1 MKFKKIAAA
10 TMAGAMALSLAAC
23 GGSNTASAST
33 AAGAATSEAAADSN
47 TSGEKKLTV
56 TWWGNQTRNERT
68 ISTLNLYAEQNPGVT
83 FDPQVA
89 EWADYWNK
97 LATASAGKALPDIIQ
112 MDYKYLDQYI
122 KNGLLTDLTPYVED
136 GTLDVSNID
145 EGILNTGKGSDG
157 GLYAICIGE
166 NAPALVYNKT
176 LLDENGITVKDNMTV
191 DEFKALCKEVYEKT
205 GYKSNYYYNQ
215 GENNLEYV
223 LRANDITLFE
233 NGKLGAASADDF
245 NQYFGVFE
253 DGIKEGWMLSASSFA
268 ERNIGTIEQDP
279 LVYGSDP
286 ANRSWCTFLWTNS
299 LSAIQ
304 AAAPEGMEL
313 GITTWPS
320 DDAKKSNYLKPG
332 QFFCVSSDSKDPVEA
347 AKVIDFF
354 TNSVDANKILL
365 AERGVPA
372 STVVA
377 DAIAPDLDA
386 GTQSG
391 MTFIKNVIAPNC
403 SQIMDALAGYS
414 NPTIKYGWQHA
425 QTLPR
430 VITEKNGILYQMP
443 VKEIEQLRM
452 SSFSV
457 EESAKLLLPCELA
470 LQNPDNSSFDLML
483 GTGLHFAFEQND
495 SVLRLYFTD
504 ETGSGRTERKAKVKG
519 VKNVRLWIDT
529 SSVEIFV
536 NDGAVVFST
545 RFYPDSDK
553 IELYVRADHP
563 CAITGWNLK
572 PITMERGQIYV

>member
-10 TMAGAMALSLAAC
+10 TMVGAMALSLAAC
-23 GGSNTASAST
+23 GGSNTASTST
-33 AAGAATSEAAADSN
+33 AAGAVTSEAAADSN

-68 ISTLNLYAEQNPGVT
+68 ISTLNLYAEQNAGVT

-145 EGILNTGKGSDG
+145 EGILNAGKGSDG

-215 GENNLEYV
+215 GENNIEYV
-223 LRANDITLFE
+223 LRAKDITLFE

-299 LSAIQ
+299 LSAIK

-377 DAIAPDLDA
+377 DAIAPGLDA

-391 MTFIKNVIAPNC
+391 MAFIKNVIAPNC
-403 SQIMDALAGYS
+403 SQINAAPPEGTSEVVNLL
-414 NPTIKYGWQHA
+414 KQ
-425 QTLPR
+425 L
-430 VITEKNGILYQMP
+430 E
-443 VKEIEQLRM
+443 EQL
-452 SSFSV
+452 
-457 EESAKLLLPCELA
+457 C
-470 LQNPDNSSFDLML
+470 
-483 GTGLHFAFEQND
+483 
-495 SVLRLYFTD
+495 Y
-504 ETGSGRTERKAKVKG
+504 
-519 VKNVRLWIDT
+519 
-529 SSVEIFV
+529 
-536 NDGAVVFST
+536 
-545 RFYPDSDK
+545 
-553 IELYVRADHP
+553 
-563 CAITGWNLK
+563 
-572 PITMERGQIYV
+572 GQITAQEASEQFFTQGNAFLAAKAG

>member
-33 AAGAATSEAAADSN
+33 AADAATSEAAADSN

-68 ISTLNLYAEQNPGVT
+68 ISTLNLYAEQNAGVT

-145 EGILNTGKGSDG
+145 EGILNAGKGSDG

-223 LRANDITLFE
+223 LRAKDITLFE

-299 LSAIQ
+299 LSAIK

-403 SQIMDALAGYS
+403 SQINVAPPEGTSEVVNLL
-414 NPTIKYGWQHA
+414 KQ
-425 QTLPR
+425 L
-430 VITEKNGILYQMP
+430 E
-443 VKEIEQLRM
+443 EQL
-452 SSFSV
+452 
-457 EESAKLLLPCELA
+457 C
-470 LQNPDNSSFDLML
+470 
-483 GTGLHFAFEQND
+483 
-495 SVLRLYFTD
+495 Y
-504 ETGSGRTERKAKVKG
+504 
-519 VKNVRLWIDT
+519 
-529 SSVEIFV
+529 
-536 NDGAVVFST
+536 
-545 RFYPDSDK
+545 
-553 IELYVRADHP
+553 
-563 CAITGWNLK
+563 
-572 PITMERGQIYV
+572 GQITAQEASEQFFTQGNAFLAAKAG

>member
-23 GGSNTASAST
+23 GGSNTASTST
-33 AAGAATSEAAADSN
+33 AAGAVTSEAAADSN

-68 ISTLNLYAEQNPGVT
+68 ISTLNLYAEQNAGVT

-145 EGILNTGKGSDG
+145 EGILNAGKGSDG

-299 LSAIQ
+299 LSAIK

-320 DDAKKSNYLKPG
+320 DDSKKSNYLKPG

-347 AKVIDFF
+347 AKVTNFF

-391 MTFIKNVIAPNC
+391 MAFIKNVIAPNC
-403 SQIMDALAGYS
+403 SQINAAPPEGTSEVVNLL
-414 NPTIKYGWQHA
+414 KQ
-425 QTLPR
+425 L
-430 VITEKNGILYQMP
+430 E
-443 VKEIEQLRM
+443 EQL
-452 SSFSV
+452 
-457 EESAKLLLPCELA
+457 C
-470 LQNPDNSSFDLML
+470 
-483 GTGLHFAFEQND
+483 
-495 SVLRLYFTD
+495 Y
-504 ETGSGRTERKAKVKG
+504 
-519 VKNVRLWIDT
+519 
-529 SSVEIFV
+529 
-536 NDGAVVFST
+536 
-545 RFYPDSDK
+545 
-553 IELYVRADHP
+553 
-563 CAITGWNLK
+563 
-572 PITMERGQIYV
+572 GQITAQEASEQFFTQGNAFLAAKAG

>member
-47 TSGEKKLTV
+47 ASGEKKLTV

-68 ISTLNLYAEQNPGVT
+68 ISTLNLYAEQNPGVA

-320 DDAKKSNYLKPG
+320 DDSKKSNYLKPG

-403 SQIMDALAGYS
+403 SQINAAPPEGTSEAINLL
-414 NPTIKYGWQHA
+414 KQ
-425 QTLPR
+425 L
-430 VITEKNGILYQMP
+430 E
-443 VKEIEQLRM
+443 EQL
-452 SSFSV
+452 
-457 EESAKLLLPCELA
+457 C
-470 LQNPDNSSFDLML
+470 
-483 GTGLHFAFEQND
+483 
-495 SVLRLYFTD
+495 Y
-504 ETGSGRTERKAKVKG
+504 
-519 VKNVRLWIDT
+519 
-529 SSVEIFV
+529 
-536 NDGAVVFST
+536 
-545 RFYPDSDK
+545 
-553 IELYVRADHP
+553 
-563 CAITGWNLK
+563 
-572 PITMERGQIYV
+572 GQITAQEASEQFFTQGNAFLAAKAG

>member
-1 MKFKKIAAA
+1 MKLKKITAAA
-10 TMAGAMALSLAAC
+10 LAGAMALSLAAC
-23 GGSNTASAST
+23 GSSNSAAAST
-33 AAGAATSEAAADSN
+33 ADASSTAESTTSE
-47 TSGEKKLTV
+47 TSGDKKLTV

-68 ISTLNLYAEQNPGVT
+68 IATLDLYAEQNSGVT

-122 KNGLLTDLTPYVED
+122 KNGLLTELTSYVED

-145 EGILNTGKGSDG
+145 EGILNTGKGADG

-223 LRANDITLFE
+223 LRAKDITLFE
-233 NGKLGAASADDF
+233 DGKLGAASADDF

-253 DGIKEGWMLSASSFA
+253 DGIKEGWMLPASSFA

-304 AAAPEGMEL
+304 AAAPDSMEL

-320 DDAKKSNYLKPG
+320 DNTQKSNYLKPG
-332 QFFCVSSDSKDPVEA
+332 QFFCVSSDSKDPAEA
-347 AKVIDFF
+347 AKVINFF

-372 STVVA
+372 STEVA
-377 DAIAPDLDA
+377 DAIAPELDE
-386 GTQSG
+386 GTQKG
-391 MTFIKNVIAPNC
+391 MTFIKDVIAPNC
-403 SQIMDALAGYS
+403 SQINVAPPEGTSEAINLL
-414 NPTIKYGWQHA
+414 KQ
-425 QTLPR
+425 L
-430 VITEKNGILYQMP
+430 E
-443 VKEIEQLRM
+443 EQL
-452 SSFSV
+452 
-457 EESAKLLLPCELA
+457 C
-470 LQNPDNSSFDLML
+470 
-483 GTGLHFAFEQND
+483 
-495 SVLRLYFTD
+495 Y
-504 ETGSGRTERKAKVKG
+504 
-519 VKNVRLWIDT
+519 
-529 SSVEIFV
+529 
-536 NDGAVVFST
+536 
-545 RFYPDSDK
+545 
-553 IELYVRADHP
+553 
-563 CAITGWNLK
+563 
-572 PITMERGQIYV
+572 GQITAQEASEQFFTQGNAFLAAKAG

>member
-10 TMAGAMALSLAAC
+10 TMVGAMALSLAAC
-23 GGSNTASAST
+23 GGSNTASTST
-33 AAGAATSEAAADSN
+33 AAGAVTSEAAADSN

-68 ISTLNLYAEQNPGVT
+68 ISTLNLYAEQNVGVT

-145 EGILNTGKGSDG
+145 EGILNAGKGSDG

-223 LRANDITLFE
+223 LRAKDITLFE

-299 LSAIQ
+299 LSAIK

-391 MTFIKNVIAPNC
+391 MAFIKNVIAPNC
-403 SQIMDALAGYS
+403 SQINVAPPEGTSEVVNLL
-414 NPTIKYGWQHA
+414 KQ
-425 QTLPR
+425 L
-430 VITEKNGILYQMP
+430 E
-443 VKEIEQLRM
+443 EQL
-452 SSFSV
+452 
-457 EESAKLLLPCELA
+457 C
-470 LQNPDNSSFDLML
+470 
-483 GTGLHFAFEQND
+483 
-495 SVLRLYFTD
+495 Y
-504 ETGSGRTERKAKVKG
+504 
-519 VKNVRLWIDT
+519 
-529 SSVEIFV
+529 
-536 NDGAVVFST
+536 
-545 RFYPDSDK
+545 
-553 IELYVRADHP
+553 
-563 CAITGWNLK
+563 
-572 PITMERGQIYV
+572 GQITAQEASEQFFTQGNAFLAAKAG

>member
-47 TSGEKKLTV
+47 ASGEKKLTV

-68 ISTLNLYAEQNPGVT
+68 ISTLNLYAEQNAGVT

-223 LRANDITLFE
+223 LRAKDITLFE

-391 MTFIKNVIAPNC
+391 MAFIKNVIAPNC
-403 SQIMDALAGYS
+403 SQINAAPPEGTSEVVNLL
-414 NPTIKYGWQHA
+414 KQ
-425 QTLPR
+425 L
-430 VITEKNGILYQMP
+430 E
-443 VKEIEQLRM
+443 EQL
-452 SSFSV
+452 
-457 EESAKLLLPCELA
+457 C
-470 LQNPDNSSFDLML
+470 
-483 GTGLHFAFEQND
+483 
-495 SVLRLYFTD
+495 Y
-504 ETGSGRTERKAKVKG
+504 
-519 VKNVRLWIDT
+519 
-529 SSVEIFV
+529 
-536 NDGAVVFST
+536 
-545 RFYPDSDK
+545 
-553 IELYVRADHP
+553 
-563 CAITGWNLK
+563 
-572 PITMERGQIYV
+572 GQITAQEASEQFFTQGNAFLAAKAG

>member
-47 TSGEKKLTV
+47 ASGEKKLTV

-68 ISTLNLYAEQNPGVT
+68 ISTLNLYAEQNAGVT

-223 LRANDITLFE
+223 LRAKDITLFE

-299 LSAIQ
+299 LSAIK

-403 SQIMDALAGYS
+403 SQINAAPPEGTSEVVNLL
-414 NPTIKYGWQHA
+414 KQ
-425 QTLPR
+425 L
-430 VITEKNGILYQMP
+430 E
-443 VKEIEQLRM
+443 EQL
-452 SSFSV
+452 
-457 EESAKLLLPCELA
+457 C
-470 LQNPDNSSFDLML
+470 
-483 GTGLHFAFEQND
+483 
-495 SVLRLYFTD
+495 Y
-504 ETGSGRTERKAKVKG
+504 
-519 VKNVRLWIDT
+519 
-529 SSVEIFV
+529 
-536 NDGAVVFST
+536 
-545 RFYPDSDK
+545 
-553 IELYVRADHP
+553 
-563 CAITGWNLK
+563 
-572 PITMERGQIYV
+572 GQITAQEASEQFFTQGNAFLAAKAG

>member
-33 AAGAATSEAAADSN
+33 AADAATSEAAADSN

-68 ISTLNLYAEQNPGVT
+68 ISTLNLYAEQNAGVT

-145 EGILNTGKGSDG
+145 EGILNAGKGSDG

-223 LRANDITLFE
+223 LRAKDITLFE

-299 LSAIQ
+299 LSAIKT
-304 AAAPEGMEL
+304 AAPEGMEL

-403 SQIMDALAGYS
+403 SQINVAPPEGTSEVVNLL
-414 NPTIKYGWQHA
+414 KQ
-425 QTLPR
+425 L
-430 VITEKNGILYQMP
+430 E
-443 VKEIEQLRM
+443 EQL
-452 SSFSV
+452 
-457 EESAKLLLPCELA
+457 C
-470 LQNPDNSSFDLML
+470 
-483 GTGLHFAFEQND
+483 
-495 SVLRLYFTD
+495 Y
-504 ETGSGRTERKAKVKG
+504 
-519 VKNVRLWIDT
+519 
-529 SSVEIFV
+529 
-536 NDGAVVFST
+536 
-545 RFYPDSDK
+545 
-553 IELYVRADHP
+553 
-563 CAITGWNLK
+563 
-572 PITMERGQIYV
+572 GQITAQEASEQFFTQGNAFLAAKAG

>member
-47 TSGEKKLTV
+47 ASGEKKLTV

-68 ISTLNLYAEQNPGVT
+68 ISTLNLYAEQNAGVT

-223 LRANDITLFE
+223 LRAKDITLFE

-299 LSAIQ
+299 LSAIK

-403 SQIMDALAGYS
+403 SQINAAPPEGTSEAINLL
-414 NPTIKYGWQHA
+414 KQ
-425 QTLPR
+425 L
-430 VITEKNGILYQMP
+430 E
-443 VKEIEQLRM
+443 EQL
-452 SSFSV
+452 
-457 EESAKLLLPCELA
+457 C
-470 LQNPDNSSFDLML
+470 
-483 GTGLHFAFEQND
+483 
-495 SVLRLYFTD
+495 Y
-504 ETGSGRTERKAKVKG
+504 
-519 VKNVRLWIDT
+519 
-529 SSVEIFV
+529 
-536 NDGAVVFST
+536 
-545 RFYPDSDK
+545 
-553 IELYVRADHP
+553 
-563 CAITGWNLK
+563 
-572 PITMERGQIYV
+572 GQITAQEASEQFFTQGNAFLAAKAG

>member
-68 ISTLNLYAEQNPGVT
+68 ISTLNLYSEQNPGVT

-403 SQIMDALAGYS
+403 SQINAAPPEGTSEAINLL
-414 NPTIKYGWQHA
+414 KQ
-425 QTLPR
+425 L
-430 VITEKNGILYQMP
+430 E
-443 VKEIEQLRM
+443 EQL
-452 SSFSV
+452 
-457 EESAKLLLPCELA
+457 C
-470 LQNPDNSSFDLML
+470 
-483 GTGLHFAFEQND
+483 
-495 SVLRLYFTD
+495 Y
-504 ETGSGRTERKAKVKG
+504 
-519 VKNVRLWIDT
+519 
-529 SSVEIFV
+529 
-536 NDGAVVFST
+536 
-545 RFYPDSDK
+545 
-553 IELYVRADHP
+553 
-563 CAITGWNLK
+563 
-572 PITMERGQIYV
+572 GQITAQEASEQFFTQGNAFLAAKAG

>member
-10 TMAGAMALSLAAC
+10 TMVGAMALSLAAC

-33 AAGAATSEAAADSN
+33 AADAATSEAAADSN

-68 ISTLNLYAEQNPGVT
+68 ISTLNLYAEQNLGVT

-145 EGILNTGKGSDG
+145 EGILNAGKGSDG

-223 LRANDITLFE
+223 LRAKDITLFE

-299 LSAIQ
+299 LSAIK

-391 MTFIKNVIAPNC
+391 MAFIKNVIAPNC
-403 SQIMDALAGYS
+403 SQINAAPPEGTSEVVNLL
-414 NPTIKYGWQHA
+414 KQ
-425 QTLPR
+425 L
-430 VITEKNGILYQMP
+430 E
-443 VKEIEQLRM
+443 EQL
-452 SSFSV
+452 
-457 EESAKLLLPCELA
+457 C
-470 LQNPDNSSFDLML
+470 
-483 GTGLHFAFEQND
+483 
-495 SVLRLYFTD
+495 Y
-504 ETGSGRTERKAKVKG
+504 
-519 VKNVRLWIDT
+519 
-529 SSVEIFV
+529 
-536 NDGAVVFST
+536 
-545 RFYPDSDK
+545 
-553 IELYVRADHP
+553 
-563 CAITGWNLK
+563 
-572 PITMERGQIYV
+572 GQITAQEASEQFFTQGNAFLAAKAG

>member
-23 GGSNTASAST
+23 GGSNTASASS
-33 AAGAATSEAAADSN
+33 AAGAAASEAAADSN

-68 ISTLNLYAEQNPGVT
+68 ISTLNLYAEQNPGVA

-245 NQYFGVFE
+245 NQYFSVFE

-403 SQIMDALAGYS
+403 SQINAAPPEGTSEAINLL
-414 NPTIKYGWQHA
+414 KQ
-425 QTLPR
+425 L
-430 VITEKNGILYQMP
+430 E
-443 VKEIEQLRM
+443 EQL
-452 SSFSV
+452 
-457 EESAKLLLPCELA
+457 C
-470 LQNPDNSSFDLML
+470 
-483 GTGLHFAFEQND
+483 
-495 SVLRLYFTD
+495 Y
-504 ETGSGRTERKAKVKG
+504 
-519 VKNVRLWIDT
+519 
-529 SSVEIFV
+529 
-536 NDGAVVFST
+536 
-545 RFYPDSDK
+545 
-553 IELYVRADHP
+553 
-563 CAITGWNLK
+563 
-572 PITMERGQIYV
+572 GQITAQEASEQFFTQGNAFLAAKAG

>member
-10 TMAGAMALSLAAC
+10 TMVGAMALSLAAC
-23 GGSNTASAST
+23 GGSNTASTST
-33 AAGAATSEAAADSN
+33 AAGAVTSEAAADSN

-68 ISTLNLYAEQNPGVT
+68 ISTLNLYAEQNAGVT

-145 EGILNTGKGSDG
+145 EGILNAGKGSDG

-223 LRANDITLFE
+223 LRAKDITLFE

-299 LSAIQ
+299 LSAIK

-403 SQIMDALAGYS
+403 SQINVAPPEGTSEVVNLL
-414 NPTIKYGWQHA
+414 KQ
-425 QTLPR
+425 L
-430 VITEKNGILYQMP
+430 E
-443 VKEIEQLRM
+443 EQL
-452 SSFSV
+452 
-457 EESAKLLLPCELA
+457 C
-470 LQNPDNSSFDLML
+470 
-483 GTGLHFAFEQND
+483 
-495 SVLRLYFTD
+495 Y
-504 ETGSGRTERKAKVKG
+504 
-519 VKNVRLWIDT
+519 
-529 SSVEIFV
+529 
-536 NDGAVVFST
+536 
-545 RFYPDSDK
+545 
-553 IELYVRADHP
+553 
-563 CAITGWNLK
+563 
-572 PITMERGQIYV
+572 GQITAQEASEQFFTQGNAFLAAKAG

>member
-23 GGSNTASAST
+23 GGSNTASTST
-33 AAGAATSEAAADSN
+33 AAGAVTSEAAADSN
-47 TSGEKKLTV
+47 ISGEKKLTV

-68 ISTLNLYAEQNPGVT
+68 ISTLNLYAEQNAGVT

-145 EGILNTGKGSDG
+145 EGILNAGKGSDG

-223 LRANDITLFE
+223 LRAKDITLFE

-403 SQIMDALAGYS
+403 SQINVAPPEGTSEVVNLL
-414 NPTIKYGWQHA
+414 KQ
-425 QTLPR
+425 L
-430 VITEKNGILYQMP
+430 E
-443 VKEIEQLRM
+443 EQL
-452 SSFSV
+452 
-457 EESAKLLLPCELA
+457 C
-470 LQNPDNSSFDLML
+470 
-483 GTGLHFAFEQND
+483 
-495 SVLRLYFTD
+495 Y
-504 ETGSGRTERKAKVKG
+504 
-519 VKNVRLWIDT
+519 
-529 SSVEIFV
+529 
-536 NDGAVVFST
+536 
-545 RFYPDSDK
+545 
-553 IELYVRADHP
+553 
-563 CAITGWNLK
+563 
-572 PITMERGQIYV
+572 GQITAQEASEQFFTQGNAFLAAKAG

>member
-10 TMAGAMALSLAAC
+10 TMVGAMALSLAAC
-23 GGSNTASAST
+23 GGSNTASTST
-33 AAGAATSEAAADSN
+33 AAGAVTSEAAADSN

-68 ISTLNLYAEQNPGVT
+68 ISTLNLYAEQNAGVT

-145 EGILNTGKGSDG
+145 EGILNAGKGSDG

-215 GENNLEYV
+215 GENNIEYV
-223 LRANDITLFE
+223 LRAKDITLFE

-299 LSAIQ
+299 LSAIK

-332 QFFCVSSDSKDPVEA
+332 QFFCVSSDSKDPAEA

-391 MTFIKNVIAPNC
+391 MAFIKNVIAPNC
-403 SQIMDALAGYS
+403 SQINAAPPEGTSEVVNLL
-414 NPTIKYGWQHA
+414 KQ
-425 QTLPR
+425 L
-430 VITEKNGILYQMP
+430 E
-443 VKEIEQLRM
+443 EQL
-452 SSFSV
+452 
-457 EESAKLLLPCELA
+457 C
-470 LQNPDNSSFDLML
+470 
-483 GTGLHFAFEQND
+483 
-495 SVLRLYFTD
+495 Y
-504 ETGSGRTERKAKVKG
+504 
-519 VKNVRLWIDT
+519 
-529 SSVEIFV
+529 
-536 NDGAVVFST
+536 
-545 RFYPDSDK
+545 
-553 IELYVRADHP
+553 
-563 CAITGWNLK
+563 
-572 PITMERGQIYV
+572 GQITAQEASEQFFTQGNAFLAAKAG

>member
-68 ISTLNLYAEQNPGVT
+68 ISTLNLYAEQNPGVA

-320 DDAKKSNYLKPG
+320 DDSKKSNYLKPG

-347 AKVIDFF
+347 AKVINFF

-403 SQIMDALAGYS
+403 SQINAAPPEGTSEAINLL
-414 NPTIKYGWQHA
+414 KQ
-425 QTLPR
+425 L
-430 VITEKNGILYQMP
+430 E
-443 VKEIEQLRM
+443 EQL
-452 SSFSV
+452 
-457 EESAKLLLPCELA
+457 C
-470 LQNPDNSSFDLML
+470 
-483 GTGLHFAFEQND
+483 
-495 SVLRLYFTD
+495 Y
-504 ETGSGRTERKAKVKG
+504 
-519 VKNVRLWIDT
+519 
-529 SSVEIFV
+529 
-536 NDGAVVFST
+536 
-545 RFYPDSDK
+545 
-553 IELYVRADHP
+553 
-563 CAITGWNLK
+563 
-572 PITMERGQIYV
+572 GQITAQEASEQFFTQGNAFLAAKAG

>member
-10 TMAGAMALSLAAC
+10 TMVGAMALSLAAC
-23 GGSNTASAST
+23 GGSNTASTST
-33 AAGAATSEAAADSN
+33 AAGAVTSEAAADSN

-68 ISTLNLYAEQNPGVT
+68 ISTLNLYAEQNAGVT

-145 EGILNTGKGSDG
+145 EGILNAGKGSDG

-223 LRANDITLFE
+223 LRAKDITLFE

-386 GTQSG
+386 GIQSG

-403 SQIMDALAGYS
+403 SQINAAPPEGTSEVVNLL
-414 NPTIKYGWQHA
+414 KQ
-425 QTLPR
+425 L
-430 VITEKNGILYQMP
+430 E
-443 VKEIEQLRM
+443 EQL
-452 SSFSV
+452 
-457 EESAKLLLPCELA
+457 C
-470 LQNPDNSSFDLML
+470 
-483 GTGLHFAFEQND
+483 
-495 SVLRLYFTD
+495 Y
-504 ETGSGRTERKAKVKG
+504 
-519 VKNVRLWIDT
+519 
-529 SSVEIFV
+529 
-536 NDGAVVFST
+536 
-545 RFYPDSDK
+545 
-553 IELYVRADHP
+553 
-563 CAITGWNLK
+563 
-572 PITMERGQIYV
+572 GQITAQEASEQFFTQGNAFLAAKAG

>member
-47 TSGEKKLTV
+47 ASGEKKLTV

-68 ISTLNLYAEQNPGVT
+68 ISTLNLYAEQNPGVA

-97 LATASAGKALPDIIQ
+97 LATASAGKALPDVIQ

-223 LRANDITLFE
+223 LRAKDITLFE

-403 SQIMDALAGYS
+403 SQINAAPPEGTSEAINLL
-414 NPTIKYGWQHA
+414 KQ
-425 QTLPR
+425 L
-430 VITEKNGILYQMP
+430 E
-443 VKEIEQLRM
+443 EQL
-452 SSFSV
+452 
-457 EESAKLLLPCELA
+457 C
-470 LQNPDNSSFDLML
+470 
-483 GTGLHFAFEQND
+483 
-495 SVLRLYFTD
+495 Y
-504 ETGSGRTERKAKVKG
+504 
-519 VKNVRLWIDT
+519 
-529 SSVEIFV
+529 
-536 NDGAVVFST
+536 
-545 RFYPDSDK
+545 
-553 IELYVRADHP
+553 
-563 CAITGWNLK
+563 
-572 PITMERGQIYV
+572 GQITAQEASEQFFTQGNAFLAAKAG

>member
-68 ISTLNLYAEQNPGVT
+68 ISTLNLYAEQNPGVA

-304 AAAPEGMEL
+304 AAAPEGIEL

-320 DDAKKSNYLKPG
+320 DDSKKSNYLKPG

-347 AKVIDFF
+347 AKVINFF

-403 SQIMDALAGYS
+403 SQINAAPPEGTSEAINLL
-414 NPTIKYGWQHA
+414 KQ
-425 QTLPR
+425 L
-430 VITEKNGILYQMP
+430 E
-443 VKEIEQLRM
+443 EQL
-452 SSFSV
+452 
-457 EESAKLLLPCELA
+457 C
-470 LQNPDNSSFDLML
+470 
-483 GTGLHFAFEQND
+483 
-495 SVLRLYFTD
+495 Y
-504 ETGSGRTERKAKVKG
+504 
-519 VKNVRLWIDT
+519 
-529 SSVEIFV
+529 
-536 NDGAVVFST
+536 
-545 RFYPDSDK
+545 
-553 IELYVRADHP
+553 
-563 CAITGWNLK
+563 
-572 PITMERGQIYV
+572 GQITAQEASEQFFTQGNAFLAAKAG

>member
-1 MKFKKIAAA
+1 MKFKKIATA

-23 GGSNTASAST
+23 GGSNTASTST
-33 AAGAATSEAAADSN
+33 AAGAVTSEAAADSN

-68 ISTLNLYAEQNPGVT
+68 ISTLNLYAEQNAGVT

-145 EGILNTGKGSDG
+145 EGILNAGKGSDG

-223 LRANDITLFE
+223 LRAKDITLFE

-299 LSAIQ
+299 LSAIK

-391 MTFIKNVIAPNC
+391 MAFIKNVIAPNC
-403 SQIMDALAGYS
+403 SQINAAPPEGTSEVVNLL
-414 NPTIKYGWQHA
+414 KQ
-425 QTLPR
+425 L
-430 VITEKNGILYQMP
+430 E
-443 VKEIEQLRM
+443 EQL
-452 SSFSV
+452 
-457 EESAKLLLPCELA
+457 C
-470 LQNPDNSSFDLML
+470 
-483 GTGLHFAFEQND
+483 
-495 SVLRLYFTD
+495 Y
-504 ETGSGRTERKAKVKG
+504 
-519 VKNVRLWIDT
+519 
-529 SSVEIFV
+529 
-536 NDGAVVFST
+536 
-545 RFYPDSDK
+545 
-553 IELYVRADHP
+553 
-563 CAITGWNLK
+563 
-572 PITMERGQIYV
+572 GQITAQEASEQFFTQGNAFLAAKAG

>member
-23 GGSNTASAST
+23 GGSNTASTST
-33 AAGAATSEAAADSN
+33 AAGAVTSEAAADSN

-68 ISTLNLYAEQNPGVT
+68 ISTLNLYAEQNAGVT

-145 EGILNTGKGSDG
+145 EGILNAGKGSDG

-223 LRANDITLFE
+223 LRAKDITLFE

-299 LSAIQ
+299 LSAIK

-403 SQIMDALAGYS
+403 SQINVAPPEGTSEVVNLL
-414 NPTIKYGWQHA
+414 KQ
-425 QTLPR
+425 L
-430 VITEKNGILYQMP
+430 E
-443 VKEIEQLRM
+443 EQL
-452 SSFSV
+452 
-457 EESAKLLLPCELA
+457 C
-470 LQNPDNSSFDLML
+470 
-483 GTGLHFAFEQND
+483 
-495 SVLRLYFTD
+495 Y
-504 ETGSGRTERKAKVKG
+504 
-519 VKNVRLWIDT
+519 
-529 SSVEIFV
+529 
-536 NDGAVVFST
+536 
-545 RFYPDSDK
+545 
-553 IELYVRADHP
+553 
-563 CAITGWNLK
+563 
-572 PITMERGQIYV
+572 GQITAQEASEQFFTQGNAFLAAKAG

>member
-23 GGSNTASAST
+23 GGSNTASTST
-33 AAGAATSEAAADSN
+33 AAGAVTSEAAADSN

-68 ISTLNLYAEQNPGVT
+68 ISTLNLYAEQNAGVT

-145 EGILNTGKGSDG
+145 EGILNAGKGSDG

-223 LRANDITLFE
+223 LRAKDITLFE

-299 LSAIQ
+299 LSAIK
-304 AAAPEGMEL
+304 AAALEGMEL

-391 MTFIKNVIAPNC
+391 MAFIKNVIAPNC
-403 SQIMDALAGYS
+403 SQINAAPPEGTSEVVNLL
-414 NPTIKYGWQHA
+414 KQ
-425 QTLPR
+425 L
-430 VITEKNGILYQMP
+430 E
-443 VKEIEQLRM
+443 EQL
-452 SSFSV
+452 
-457 EESAKLLLPCELA
+457 C
-470 LQNPDNSSFDLML
+470 
-483 GTGLHFAFEQND
+483 
-495 SVLRLYFTD
+495 Y
-504 ETGSGRTERKAKVKG
+504 
-519 VKNVRLWIDT
+519 
-529 SSVEIFV
+529 
-536 NDGAVVFST
+536 
-545 RFYPDSDK
+545 
-553 IELYVRADHP
+553 
-563 CAITGWNLK
+563 
-572 PITMERGQIYV
+572 GQITAQEASEQFFTQGNAFLAAKAG

>member
-10 TMAGAMALSLAAC
+10 TMVGAMALSLAAC

-33 AAGAATSEAAADSN
+33 AADAATSEAAADSN

-68 ISTLNLYAEQNPGVT
+68 ISTLNLYAEQNLGVT

-145 EGILNTGKGSDG
+145 EGILNAGKGSDG

-223 LRANDITLFE
+223 LRAKDITLFE

-299 LSAIQ
+299 LSAIK

-391 MTFIKNVIAPNC
+391 MAFIKNVIAPNC
-403 SQIMDALAGYS
+403 SQINAAPPEGTSEAINLL
-414 NPTIKYGWQHA
+414 KQ
-425 QTLPR
+425 L
-430 VITEKNGILYQMP
+430 E
-443 VKEIEQLRM
+443 EQL
-452 SSFSV
+452 
-457 EESAKLLLPCELA
+457 C
-470 LQNPDNSSFDLML
+470 
-483 GTGLHFAFEQND
+483 
-495 SVLRLYFTD
+495 Y
-504 ETGSGRTERKAKVKG
+504 
-519 VKNVRLWIDT
+519 
-529 SSVEIFV
+529 
-536 NDGAVVFST
+536 
-545 RFYPDSDK
+545 
-553 IELYVRADHP
+553 
-563 CAITGWNLK
+563 
-572 PITMERGQIYV
+572 GQITAQEASEQFFTQGNAFLAAKAG

>member
-47 TSGEKKLTV
+47 ASGEKKLTV

-68 ISTLNLYAEQNPGVT
+68 ISTLNLYAEQNAGVT

-145 EGILNTGKGSDG
+145 EGILNAGKGSDG

-223 LRANDITLFE
+223 LRAKDITLFE

-299 LSAIQ
+299 LSAIK

-403 SQIMDALAGYS
+403 SQINAAPPEGTSEAINLL
-414 NPTIKYGWQHA
+414 KQ
-425 QTLPR
+425 L
-430 VITEKNGILYQMP
+430 E
-443 VKEIEQLRM
+443 EQL
-452 SSFSV
+452 
-457 EESAKLLLPCELA
+457 C
-470 LQNPDNSSFDLML
+470 
-483 GTGLHFAFEQND
+483 
-495 SVLRLYFTD
+495 Y
-504 ETGSGRTERKAKVKG
+504 
-519 VKNVRLWIDT
+519 
-529 SSVEIFV
+529 
-536 NDGAVVFST
+536 
-545 RFYPDSDK
+545 
-553 IELYVRADHP
+553 
-563 CAITGWNLK
+563 
-572 PITMERGQIYV
+572 GQITAQEASEQFFTQGNAFLAAKAG

>member
-23 GGSNTASAST
+23 GGSNAASAST

-68 ISTLNLYAEQNPGVT
+68 ISTLNFYAEQNPGVT

-223 LRANDITLFE
+223 LRAKDITLFE

-403 SQIMDALAGYS
+403 SQINAAPPEGTSEAINLL
-414 NPTIKYGWQHA
+414 KQ
-425 QTLPR
+425 L
-430 VITEKNGILYQMP
+430 E
-443 VKEIEQLRM
+443 EQL
-452 SSFSV
+452 
-457 EESAKLLLPCELA
+457 C
-470 LQNPDNSSFDLML
+470 
-483 GTGLHFAFEQND
+483 
-495 SVLRLYFTD
+495 Y
-504 ETGSGRTERKAKVKG
+504 
-519 VKNVRLWIDT
+519 
-529 SSVEIFV
+529 
-536 NDGAVVFST
+536 
-545 RFYPDSDK
+545 
-553 IELYVRADHP
+553 
-563 CAITGWNLK
+563 
-572 PITMERGQIYV
+572 GQITAQEASEQFFTQGNAFLAAKAG

>member
-1 MKFKKIAAA
+1 MV
-10 TMAGAMALSLAAC
+10 GAMALSLAAC
-23 GGSNTASAST
+23 GGSNTASTST
-33 AAGAATSEAAADSN
+33 AAGAVTSEAAADSN

-68 ISTLNLYAEQNPGVT
+68 ISTLNLYAEQNAGVT

-145 EGILNTGKGSDG
+145 EGILNAGKGSDG

-223 LRANDITLFE
+223 LRAKDITLFE

-299 LSAIQ
+299 LSAIK

-391 MTFIKNVIAPNC
+391 MAFIKNVIAPNC
-403 SQIMDALAGYS
+403 SQINAAPPEGTSEVVNLL
-414 NPTIKYGWQHA
+414 KQ
-425 QTLPR
+425 L
-430 VITEKNGILYQMP
+430 E
-443 VKEIEQLRM
+443 EQL
-452 SSFSV
+452 
-457 EESAKLLLPCELA
+457 C
-470 LQNPDNSSFDLML
+470 
-483 GTGLHFAFEQND
+483 
-495 SVLRLYFTD
+495 Y
-504 ETGSGRTERKAKVKG
+504 
-519 VKNVRLWIDT
+519 
-529 SSVEIFV
+529 
-536 NDGAVVFST
+536 
-545 RFYPDSDK
+545 
-553 IELYVRADHP
+553 
-563 CAITGWNLK
+563 
-572 PITMERGQIYV
+572 GQITAQEASEQFFTQGNAFLAAKAG

>member
-1 MKFKKIAAA
+1 MKLKKITAAA
-10 TMAGAMALSLAAC
+10 LAGAMALSLAAC
-23 GGSNTASAST
+23 GSSNSAAAST
-33 AAGAATSEAAADSN
+33 ADASSTAESTTSE
-47 TSGEKKLTV
+47 TSGDKKLTV
-56 TWWGNQTRNERT
+56 TWWGNQTSNERT
-68 ISTLNLYAEQNPGVT
+68 IATLDLYAEQNSGVT

-122 KNGLLTDLTPYVED
+122 KNGLLTELTSYVED

-145 EGILNTGKGSDG
+145 EGILNTGKGADG

-223 LRANDITLFE
+223 LRAKDITLFE
-233 NGKLGAASADDF
+233 DGKLGAASADDF

-253 DGIKEGWMLSASSFA
+253 DGIKEGWMLPASSFA

-304 AAAPEGMEL
+304 AAAPDSMEL

-320 DDAKKSNYLKPG
+320 DNTQKSNYLKPG
-332 QFFCVSSDSKDPVEA
+332 QFFCVSSDSKDPAEA
-347 AKVIDFF
+347 AKVINFF

-372 STVVA
+372 STEVA
-377 DAIAPDLDA
+377 DAIAPELDE
-386 GTQSG
+386 GTQKG
-391 MTFIKNVIAPNC
+391 MTFIKDVIAPNC
-403 SQIMDALAGYS
+403 SQINVAPPEGTSEAINLL
-414 NPTIKYGWQHA
+414 KQ
-425 QTLPR
+425 L
-430 VITEKNGILYQMP
+430 E
-443 VKEIEQLRM
+443 EQL
-452 SSFSV
+452 
-457 EESAKLLLPCELA
+457 C
-470 LQNPDNSSFDLML
+470 
-483 GTGLHFAFEQND
+483 
-495 SVLRLYFTD
+495 Y
-504 ETGSGRTERKAKVKG
+504 
-519 VKNVRLWIDT
+519 
-529 SSVEIFV
+529 
-536 NDGAVVFST
+536 
-545 RFYPDSDK
+545 
-553 IELYVRADHP
+553 
-563 CAITGWNLK
+563 
-572 PITMERGQIYV
+572 GQITAQEASEQFFTQGNAFLAAKAG

>member
-47 TSGEKKLTV
+47 ASGEKKLTV

-68 ISTLNLYAEQNPGVT
+68 ISTLNLYAEQNAGVT

-145 EGILNTGKGSDG
+145 EGILNAGKGSDG

-223 LRANDITLFE
+223 LRAKDITLFE

-299 LSAIQ
+299 LSAIK

-332 QFFCVSSDSKDPVEA
+332 QFFCVSSDSKDPAEA

-403 SQIMDALAGYS
+403 SQINAAPPEGTSEAINLL
-414 NPTIKYGWQHA
+414 KQ
-425 QTLPR
+425 L
-430 VITEKNGILYQMP
+430 E
-443 VKEIEQLRM
+443 EQL
-452 SSFSV
+452 
-457 EESAKLLLPCELA
+457 C
-470 LQNPDNSSFDLML
+470 
-483 GTGLHFAFEQND
+483 
-495 SVLRLYFTD
+495 Y
-504 ETGSGRTERKAKVKG
+504 
-519 VKNVRLWIDT
+519 
-529 SSVEIFV
+529 
-536 NDGAVVFST
+536 
-545 RFYPDSDK
+545 
-553 IELYVRADHP
+553 
-563 CAITGWNLK
+563 
-572 PITMERGQIYV
+572 GQITAQEASEQFFTQGNAFLAAKAG

>member
-10 TMAGAMALSLAAC
+10 TMVGAMALSLAAC
-23 GGSNTASAST
+23 GGSNTASTST
-33 AAGAATSEAAADSN
+33 AAGAVTSEAAADSN

-68 ISTLNLYAEQNPGVT
+68 ISTLNLYAEQNAGVT

-145 EGILNTGKGSDG
+145 EGILNAGKGSDG

-223 LRANDITLFE
+223 LRAKDITLFE

-299 LSAIQ
+299 LSAIK

-391 MTFIKNVIAPNC
+391 MAFIKNVIAPNC
-403 SQIMDALAGYS
+403 SQINAAPPEGTSEVVNLL
-414 NPTIKYGWQHA
+414 KQ
-425 QTLPR
+425 L
-430 VITEKNGILYQMP
+430 E
-443 VKEIEQLRM
+443 EQL
-452 SSFSV
+452 
-457 EESAKLLLPCELA
+457 C
-470 LQNPDNSSFDLML
+470 
-483 GTGLHFAFEQND
+483 
-495 SVLRLYFTD
+495 Y
-504 ETGSGRTERKAKVKG
+504 
-519 VKNVRLWIDT
+519 
-529 SSVEIFV
+529 
-536 NDGAVVFST
+536 
-545 RFYPDSDK
+545 
-553 IELYVRADHP
+553 
-563 CAITGWNLK
+563 
-572 PITMERGQIYV
+572 GQITAQEASEQFFTQGNAFLAAKAG

>member
-23 GGSNTASAST
+23 GGSNTASTST
-33 AAGAATSEAAADSN
+33 AAGAVTSEAAADSN

-68 ISTLNLYAEQNPGVT
+68 ISTLNLYAEQNAGVT

-223 LRANDITLFE
+223 LRAKDITLFE

-403 SQIMDALAGYS
+403 SQINVAPPEGTSEVVNLL
-414 NPTIKYGWQHA
+414 KQ
-425 QTLPR
+425 L
-430 VITEKNGILYQMP
+430 E
-443 VKEIEQLRM
+443 EQL
-452 SSFSV
+452 
-457 EESAKLLLPCELA
+457 C
-470 LQNPDNSSFDLML
+470 
-483 GTGLHFAFEQND
+483 
-495 SVLRLYFTD
+495 Y
-504 ETGSGRTERKAKVKG
+504 
-519 VKNVRLWIDT
+519 
-529 SSVEIFV
+529 
-536 NDGAVVFST
+536 
-545 RFYPDSDK
+545 
-553 IELYVRADHP
+553 
-563 CAITGWNLK
+563 
-572 PITMERGQIYV
+572 GQITAQEASEQFFTQGNAFLAAKAG

>member
-1 MKFKKIAAA
+1 M
-10 TMAGAMALSLAAC
+10 
-23 GGSNTASAST
+23 
-33 AAGAATSEAAADSN
+33 
-47 TSGEKKLTV
+47 
-56 TWWGNQTRNERT
+56 
-68 ISTLNLYAEQNPGVT
+68 
-83 FDPQVA
+83 A

-145 EGILNTGKGSDG
+145 EGILNAGKGSDG

-223 LRANDITLFE
+223 LRAKDITLFE

-403 SQIMDALAGYS
+403 SQINVAPPEGTSEVVNLL
-414 NPTIKYGWQHA
+414 KQ
-425 QTLPR
+425 L
-430 VITEKNGILYQMP
+430 E
-443 VKEIEQLRM
+443 EQL
-452 SSFSV
+452 
-457 EESAKLLLPCELA
+457 C
-470 LQNPDNSSFDLML
+470 
-483 GTGLHFAFEQND
+483 
-495 SVLRLYFTD
+495 Y
-504 ETGSGRTERKAKVKG
+504 
-519 VKNVRLWIDT
+519 
-529 SSVEIFV
+529 
-536 NDGAVVFST
+536 
-545 RFYPDSDK
+545 
-553 IELYVRADHP
+553 
-563 CAITGWNLK
+563 
-572 PITMERGQIYV
+572 GQITAQEASEQFFTQGNAFLAAKAG

>member
-10 TMAGAMALSLAAC
+10 TMAGAMALGLAAC

-33 AAGAATSEAAADSN
+33 AADAATSEAAADSN

-68 ISTLNLYAEQNPGVT
+68 ISTLNLYAEQNAGVT

-145 EGILNTGKGSDG
+145 EGILNAGKGSDG

-223 LRANDITLFE
+223 LRAKDITLFE

-299 LSAIQ
+299 LSAIK

-391 MTFIKNVIAPNC
+391 MAFIKNVIAPNC
-403 SQIMDALAGYS
+403 SQINAAPPEGTSEVVNLL
-414 NPTIKYGWQHA
+414 KQ
-425 QTLPR
+425 L
-430 VITEKNGILYQMP
+430 E
-443 VKEIEQLRM
+443 EQL
-452 SSFSV
+452 
-457 EESAKLLLPCELA
+457 C
-470 LQNPDNSSFDLML
+470 
-483 GTGLHFAFEQND
+483 
-495 SVLRLYFTD
+495 Y
-504 ETGSGRTERKAKVKG
+504 
-519 VKNVRLWIDT
+519 
-529 SSVEIFV
+529 
-536 NDGAVVFST
+536 
-545 RFYPDSDK
+545 
-553 IELYVRADHP
+553 
-563 CAITGWNLK
+563 
-572 PITMERGQIYV
+572 GQITAQEASEQFFTQGNAFLAAKAG

>member
-10 TMAGAMALSLAAC
+10 TMVGAMALSLAAC
-23 GGSNTASAST
+23 GGSNTASTST
-33 AAGAATSEAAADSN
+33 AAGAVTSEAAADSN

-68 ISTLNLYAEQNPGVT
+68 ISTLNLYAEQNAGVT

-145 EGILNTGKGSDG
+145 EGILNAGKGSDG

-299 LSAIQ
+299 LSAIK

-391 MTFIKNVIAPNC
+391 MAFIKNVIAPNC
-403 SQIMDALAGYS
+403 SQINAAPPEGTSEVVNLL
-414 NPTIKYGWQHA
+414 KQ
-425 QTLPR
+425 L
-430 VITEKNGILYQMP
+430 E
-443 VKEIEQLRM
+443 EQL
-452 SSFSV
+452 
-457 EESAKLLLPCELA
+457 C
-470 LQNPDNSSFDLML
+470 
-483 GTGLHFAFEQND
+483 
-495 SVLRLYFTD
+495 Y
-504 ETGSGRTERKAKVKG
+504 
-519 VKNVRLWIDT
+519 
-529 SSVEIFV
+529 
-536 NDGAVVFST
+536 
-545 RFYPDSDK
+545 
-553 IELYVRADHP
+553 
-563 CAITGWNLK
+563 
-572 PITMERGQIYV
+572 GQITAQEASEQFFTQGNAFLAAKAG

>member
-33 AAGAATSEAAADSN
+33 AADAATSEAAADSN

-68 ISTLNLYAEQNPGVT
+68 ISTLNLYAEQNAGVT

-145 EGILNTGKGSDG
+145 EGILNAGKGSDG

-223 LRANDITLFE
+223 LRAKDITLFE

-299 LSAIQ
+299 LSAIK

-391 MTFIKNVIAPNC
+391 MAFIKNVIAPNC
-403 SQIMDALAGYS
+403 SQINVAPPEGTSEVVNLL
-414 NPTIKYGWQHA
+414 KQ
-425 QTLPR
+425 L
-430 VITEKNGILYQMP
+430 E
-443 VKEIEQLRM
+443 EQL
-452 SSFSV
+452 
-457 EESAKLLLPCELA
+457 C
-470 LQNPDNSSFDLML
+470 
-483 GTGLHFAFEQND
+483 
-495 SVLRLYFTD
+495 Y
-504 ETGSGRTERKAKVKG
+504 
-519 VKNVRLWIDT
+519 
-529 SSVEIFV
+529 
-536 NDGAVVFST
+536 
-545 RFYPDSDK
+545 
-553 IELYVRADHP
+553 
-563 CAITGWNLK
+563 
-572 PITMERGQIYV
+572 GQITAQEASEQFFTQGNAFLAAKAG

>member
-10 TMAGAMALSLAAC
+10 AMAGAMALSLAAC

-68 ISTLNLYAEQNPGVT
+68 ISTLNLYAEQNPGVA

-223 LRANDITLFE
+223 LRAKDITLFE

-403 SQIMDALAGYS
+403 SQINAAPPEGTSEAINLL
-414 NPTIKYGWQHA
+414 KQ
-425 QTLPR
+425 L
-430 VITEKNGILYQMP
+430 E
-443 VKEIEQLRM
+443 EQL
-452 SSFSV
+452 
-457 EESAKLLLPCELA
+457 C
-470 LQNPDNSSFDLML
+470 
-483 GTGLHFAFEQND
+483 
-495 SVLRLYFTD
+495 Y
-504 ETGSGRTERKAKVKG
+504 
-519 VKNVRLWIDT
+519 
-529 SSVEIFV
+529 
-536 NDGAVVFST
+536 
-545 RFYPDSDK
+545 
-553 IELYVRADHP
+553 
-563 CAITGWNLK
+563 
-572 PITMERGQIYV
+572 GQITAQEASEQFFTQGNAFLAAKAG